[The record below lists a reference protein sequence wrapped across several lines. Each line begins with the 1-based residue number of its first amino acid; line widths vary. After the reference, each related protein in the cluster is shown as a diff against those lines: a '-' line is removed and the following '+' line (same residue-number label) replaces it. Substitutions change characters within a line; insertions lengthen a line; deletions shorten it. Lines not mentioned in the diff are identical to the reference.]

1 MNLNENSKKSGRNT
15 ILNPNSYGIQHSADE
30 DKVCVL
36 NKIVHKKMKETIHR
50 VKNLVPPVKTFL
62 HHRKEVT

>member
-15 ILNPNSYGIQHSADE
+15 VLNPNSYGIQHRADE

-36 NKIVHKKMKETIHR
+36 DKIVHKKMKETIHR
-50 VKNLVPPVKTFL
+50 VKNLVSPIKTFL